1 MKQLNYQTERLAV
14 DENYYIGKPYDND
27 IDKIESNRE
36 ARRIALLDLLSTVED
51 MLEKNDLDPKDFTF
65 RIFSH
70 NNQGTDAEYSKDRYY
85 TAECE
90 YEVFLKQN

>member
-1 MKQLNYQTERLAV
+1 MKQLNYQTELRKL
-14 DENYYIGKPYDND
+14 DENYYMGKPYNND

-36 ARRIALLDLLSTVED
+36 ARRMALLELLSSVED
-51 MLEKNDLDPKDFTF
+51 MLEENDLDPKDLTF
-65 RIFSH
+65 KIFYH
-70 NNQGTDAEYSKDRYY
+70 NSQGRDDEYSKDCFY